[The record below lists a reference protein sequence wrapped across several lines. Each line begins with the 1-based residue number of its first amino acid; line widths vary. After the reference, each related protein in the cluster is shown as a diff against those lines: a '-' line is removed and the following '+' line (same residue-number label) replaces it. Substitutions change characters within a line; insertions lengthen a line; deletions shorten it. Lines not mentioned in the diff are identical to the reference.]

1 LELKGLL
8 MADYDYKVGKRRIKE
23 ILNNK
28 LQVIENNKIPNNDN
42 FTFSNA
48 YYGWVTAIFVDIRNS
63 TDLFSKDDKEI
74 VSKMIRSFTSEV
86 IEILRKDDNLREMGI
101 RGDCVYA
108 IYTTPNKEDTLE
120 IMDKSFYINTFMKM
134 LNKLLVEKGFSTISV
149 GIGVSTAQELVVKA
163 GRKDVGINNSVW
175 IGDAVTKA
183 SNLSSFGSKSGY
195 KSIVLSSLTYS
206 NIIDLF
212 VKKNGTESKSWF
224 NSKYDSEIGTF
235 YDSNII
241 KSDFDSW
248 IDSGMKEN

>member
-1 LELKGLL
+1 
-8 MADYDYKVGKRRIKE
+8 MADYDYKAGKKRIKE

-28 LQVIENNKIPNNDN
+28 LQVIENDKIPNNDN

-86 IEILRKDDNLREMGI
+86 IEILRKDDLLREIGI
-101 RGDCVYA
+101 SGDCVYA
-108 IYTTPNKEDTLE
+108 IYTTPKKSDILE
-120 IMDKSFYINTFMKM
+120 IMDKSFYINTFMNM
-134 LNKLLVEKGFSTISV
+134 LNKLLVDKGFSTINV

-183 SNLSSFGSKSGY
+183 SNLSSLGNKNGY
-195 KSIVLSSLTYS
+195 MSIVLSSLTHS
-206 NIIDLF
+206 NIINLF
-212 VKKNGTESKSWF
+212 VERNGIKSKSWF
-224 NSKYDSEIGTF
+224 SQKYDPKIGTF
-235 YDSNII
+235 YVSGII
-241 KSDFDSW
+241 KSNFNEW
-248 IDSGMKEN
+248 IDNGMKV

>member
-1 LELKGLL
+1 
-8 MADYDYKVGKRRIKE
+8 MADYDYKAGKKRIKE

-28 LQVIENNKIPNNDN
+28 LQVIENNKMPNNDN

-86 IEILRKDDNLREMGI
+86 IEILRIGDILREIGI

-108 IYTTPNKEDTLE
+108 IHTTPNKDDILE

-163 GRKDVGINNSVW
+163 GRKNVGINNSVW

-183 SNLSSFGSKSGY
+183 SNLSSLGNKNSY
-195 KSIVLSSLTYS
+195 KSIVLSNSTYI
-206 NIIDLF
+206 NIIDLL
-212 VKKNGTESKSWF
+212 VKRNGEKQ
-224 NSKYDSEIGTF
+224 EIGLL
-235 YDSNII
+235 
-241 KSDFDSW
+241 
-248 IDSGMKEN
+248 

>member
-1 LELKGLL
+1 
-8 MADYDYKVGKRRIKE
+8 MADYDYKAGKKRIQE
-23 ILNNK
+23 ILNSK

-86 IEILRKDDNLREMGI
+86 IEILRKDDLLREIGI

-108 IYTTPNKEDTLE
+108 IYTTPTKESIKE
-120 IMDKSFYINTFMKM
+120 MMDKSFYINTFMKM
-134 LNKLLVEKGFSTISV
+134 LNKLLDEKGFSRISV

-183 SNLSSFGSKSGY
+183 SNLSSLGNKNGY
-195 KSIVLSSLTYS
+195 KSIVLSSLTHS

-212 VKKNGTESKSWF
+212 VEKNGTESKSWF
-224 NSKYDSEIGTF
+224 TKKYDSKIGTI
-235 YDSNII
+235 YDTDII
-241 KSDFDSW
+241 KSEFNKW
-248 IDSGMKEN
+248 IDDGMKED

>member
-1 LELKGLL
+1 
-8 MADYDYKVGKRRIKE
+8 MADYDYKAGKKRIKE

-86 IEILRKDDNLREMGI
+86 IEILRKDDLLREIGI
-101 RGDCVYA
+101 RGDCVYS
-108 IYTTPNKEDTLE
+108 IYTTPTKNDILE

-183 SNLSSFGSKSGY
+183 SNLSSLGSKNGY
-195 KSIVLSSLTYS
+195 QSIVLSNTTYT
-206 NIIDLF
+206 NIIDLL
-212 VKKNGTESKSWF
+212 VEKNSEEAKNWF
-224 NSKYDSEIGTF
+224 TSRNDSRIGKF

-241 KSDFDSW
+241 KSDFNSW
-248 IDSGMKEN
+248 IDNGMKEN

>member
-1 LELKGLL
+1 
-8 MADYDYKVGKRRIKE
+8 M
-23 ILNNK
+23 
-28 LQVIENNKIPNNDN
+28 
-42 FTFSNA
+42 
-48 YYGWVTAIFVDIRNS
+48 TAIFVDIRNS

-86 IEILRKDDNLREMGI
+86 IEILRKDDLLREIGI

-108 IYTTPNKEDTLE
+108 IYTTPKKSDILE
-120 IMDKSFYINTFMKM
+120 IMDKSFYINTFMNM
-134 LNKLLVEKGFSTISV
+134 LNKLLVDKGFSTINV

-183 SNLSSFGSKSGY
+183 SNLSSLGNKNGY
-195 KSIVLSSLTYS
+195 KSIVLSSLTHS

-212 VKKNGTESKSWF
+212 VEKNGSESKSWF
-224 NSKYDSEIGTF
+224 DLRYDSKIGNF

-241 KSDFDSW
+241 KSDFNNW
-248 IDSGMKEN
+248 IDSGMKE

>member
-1 LELKGLL
+1 
-8 MADYDYKVGKRRIKE
+8 MADYDYKAGKKRIKE

-28 LQVIENNKIPNNDN
+28 LQVIENDKIPNNDN

-86 IEILRKDDNLREMGI
+86 IEILRKDDLLREIGI

-108 IYTTPNKEDTLE
+108 IYTTPKKSDILE

-134 LNKLLVEKGFSTISV
+134 LNKLLVDKGYSTISV

-183 SNLSSFGSKSGY
+183 SNLSSLGNKNGY
-195 KSIVLSSLTYS
+195 KSILISESVYK
-206 NIIDLF
+206 NIKDSYN
-212 VKKNGTESKSWF
+212 KDWF
-224 NSKYDSEIGTF
+224 TLRNNSEIGKF
-235 YDSNII
+235 YDCDII
-241 KSDFDSW
+241 KTNFNNW
-248 IDSGMKEN
+248 INNGMKE

>member
-1 LELKGLL
+1 
-8 MADYDYKVGKRRIKE
+8 MADYDYKAGKKRIKE

-86 IEILRKDDNLREMGI
+86 IEILRKDDLLREIGI

-108 IYTTPNKEDTLE
+108 IFTTPKQEDILE

-134 LNKLLVEKGFSTISV
+134 LNKLLVEKGFSTINV
-149 GIGVSTAQELVVKA
+149 GIGVSTAEELVVKA

-183 SNLSSFGSKSGY
+183 SNLSSLGNKNGY
-195 KSIVLSSLTYS
+195 KSILLSNTTYT

-212 VKKNGTESKSWF
+212 VEKNGIESKSWF
-224 NSKYDSEIGTF
+224 NQRYDSKIGTF
-235 YDSNII
+235 YDSGII
-241 KSDFDSW
+241 KSSFDEW
-248 IDSGMKEN
+248 INDGMEEN

>member
-1 LELKGLL
+1 
-8 MADYDYKVGKRRIKE
+8 MADYDYKAGKKRIKE

-28 LQVIENNKIPNNDN
+28 LQVIENDKIPNNDN

-86 IEILRKDDNLREMGI
+86 IEILRKDDLLREIGI

-108 IYTTPNKEDTLE
+108 IYTTPKKSDILE

-134 LNKLLVEKGFSTISV
+134 LNKLLVDKGYSTISV

-175 IGDAVTKA
+175 IGNAVTKA
-183 SNLSSFGSKSGY
+183 SNLSSLGNKKDY
-195 KSIVLSSLTYS
+195 KSILISESVYK
-206 NIIDLF
+206 NIKDSYN
-212 VKKNGTESKSWF
+212 KDWF
-224 NSKYDSEIGTF
+224 TLRNNSEIGKF
-235 YDSNII
+235 YDCDII
-241 KSDFDSW
+241 KTNFNNW
-248 IDSGMKEN
+248 INNGMKE

>member
-1 LELKGLL
+1 
-8 MADYDYKVGKRRIKE
+8 MADYDYKAGKKWIKE
-23 ILNNK
+23 ILNSK
-28 LQVIENNKIPNNDN
+28 IQVIENNKIPNNDN

-86 IEILRKDDNLREMGI
+86 IEILRKDDLLREIGI

-108 IYTTPNKEDTLE
+108 IYTTPKKSDILE

-134 LNKLLVEKGFSTISV
+134 LNKLLVDKGYSTISV

-175 IGDAVTKA
+175 IGNAVTKA
-183 SNLSSFGSKSGY
+183 SNLSSLGNKKDY
-195 KSIVLSSLTYS
+195 KSILISESVYK
-206 NIIDLF
+206 NIKDSYN
-212 VKKNGTESKSWF
+212 KDWF
-224 NSKYDSEIGTF
+224 TLRNNSEIGKF
-235 YDSNII
+235 YDCDII
-241 KSDFDSW
+241 KTNFNNW
-248 IDSGMKEN
+248 INNGMKE

>member
-1 LELKGLL
+1 
-8 MADYDYKVGKRRIKE
+8 MADYDYKAGKKRIKE

-28 LQVIENNKIPNNDN
+28 LQVIENDKIPNNDN

-86 IEILRKDDNLREMGI
+86 IEILRKDDLLREIGI

-108 IYTTPNKEDTLE
+108 IYTTPKKSDILE
-120 IMDKSFYINTFMKM
+120 IMDKSFYINTFMNM
-134 LNKLLVEKGFSTISV
+134 LNKLLVDKGFSTINV

-183 SNLSSFGSKSGY
+183 SNLSSLGNKNGY
-195 KSIVLSSLTYS
+195 MSIVLSSLTHS
-206 NIIDLF
+206 NIINLF
-212 VKKNGTESKSWF
+212 VERNGIKSKSLF
-224 NSKYDSEIGTF
+224 SQKYDSKIGTF
-235 YDSNII
+235 YDADII
-241 KSDFDSW
+241 KLDFYDW
-248 IDSGMKEN
+248 INNGMKED

>member
-1 LELKGLL
+1 
-8 MADYDYKVGKRRIKE
+8 MADYDYKAGKKRIKE

-28 LQVIENNKIPNNDN
+28 LQVIENNKIPSNES

-86 IEILRKDDNLREMGI
+86 IEILRKDDLLREIGI

-108 IYTTPNKEDTLE
+108 IYTTPTKESIE
-120 IMDKSFYINTFMKM
+120 EMMDKSFYINTFMKM
-134 LNKLLVEKGFSTISV
+134 LNKLLDEKGFSRISV

-183 SNLSSFGSKSGY
+183 SNLSSLGNKNGY
-195 KSIVLSSLTYS
+195 KSIVLSSLTHS
-206 NIIDLF
+206 NIIDLLLKRM
-212 VKKNGTESKSWF
+212 VRNQNLGLLKNMILK
-224 NSKYDSEIGTF
+224 
-235 YDSNII
+235 
-241 KSDFDSW
+241 
-248 IDSGMKEN
+248 

>member
-1 LELKGLL
+1 
-8 MADYDYKVGKRRIKE
+8 MADYDYKAGKKRIKE

-28 LQVIENNKIPNNDN
+28 LQVIENDKIPNNDN

-74 VSKMIRSFTSEV
+74 VSKIIRSFTSEV
-86 IEILRKDDNLREMGI
+86 IEILRKDDLLREIGI

-108 IYTTPNKEDTLE
+108 IYTTPKKSDILE

-134 LNKLLVEKGFSTISV
+134 LNKLLVDKGYSTISV

-183 SNLSSFGSKSGY
+183 SNLSSLGNKNGY
-195 KSIVLSSLTYS
+195 KSIVLSSLTHS
-206 NIIDLF
+206 NIINLF
-212 VKKNGTESKSWF
+212 VERNGIKSKSWF
-224 NSKYDSEIGTF
+224 SQKYDPKIGTF
-235 YDSNII
+235 YVSGII
-241 KSDFDSW
+241 KSNFNEW
-248 IDSGMKEN
+248 IDNGMKV